1 VTRDLLSPVGILDD
15 THGAVRRTAAPWLGV
30 LWLGLLP
37 YRFLQAHLIREL
49 AHLGSRAGEYGGYLE
64 GVAWALFASLVP
76 AVYVRC
82 VYVRATLLE
91 LQSGASVG
99 REALRVPPTQ
109 FLTCLY
115 LTLLTQ
121 VLLSLTVWMFFT
133 VPLLAVVGGLAC
145 VVAARVERP
154 GLFRPLG
161 ETVRLMGGVRA
172 LSGLVFAFSI
182 ALGAVYLNVYLAF
195 RLGLWAMDALG
206 GDGLARWELLLRP
219 IHPMIGILPAD
230 PLAIV
235 ICAAGTLLIVE
246 PFWLAS
252 LSVYVHRAD
261 QRQTGED
268 LRLRFRRLTGAR

>member
-1 VTRDLLSPVGILDD
+1 VARDILSAVGILDD

-37 YRFLQAHLIREL
+37 YRLLQAHFLREL
-49 AHLGSRAGEYGGYLE
+49 AHLGGRAGEYGGYLE
-64 GVAWALFASLVP
+64 GIAWALFASLVP
-76 AVYVRC
+76 AVYARC
-82 VYVRATLLE
+82 VYVRACLLE

-99 REALRVPPTQ
+99 LEALRVPLTQ
-109 FLTCLY
+109 FLTSLY

-121 VLLSLTVWMFFT
+121 VLLGLTVWLLVT
-133 VPLLAVVGGLAC
+133 VPLLALAGGLAC
-145 VVAARVERP
+145 VVAARADRP
-154 GLFRPLG
+154 GLFRPVG
-161 ETVRLMGGVRA
+161 ETLRLMGGVRA
-172 LSGLVFAFSI
+172 LAGLVFAFTL
-182 ALGAVYLNVYLAF
+182 ALGAVYVNVYMAF

-206 GDGLARWELLLRP
+206 GDGLARWDLLLRP
-219 IHPMIGILPAD
+219 IHPWVGIFPAE
-230 PLAIV
+230 PLTIL

-268 LRLRFRRLTGAR
+268 LRLRFRRLTGVR

>member
-1 VTRDLLSPVGILDD
+1 MTRDLLSPVEILDD
-15 THGAVRRTAAPWLGV
+15 THDTVRRTAAPWLGV

-37 YRFLQAHLIREL
+37 YRFLQAHFIREV
-49 AHLGSRAGEYGGYLE
+49 AHLGGKVGEYGGFLQ
-64 GVAWALFASLVP
+64 GIAWALFASLLP

-82 VYVRATLLE
+82 VYVRASLLE
-91 LQSGASVG
+91 LQSGESVG
-99 REALRVPPTQ
+99 SEALRVPPTQ

-121 VLLSLTVWMFFT
+121 VLLGLSVWMFFT
-133 VPLLAVVGGLAC
+133 IPLLAMAGGLAC
-145 VVAARVERP
+145 VVAARIERP

-161 ETVRLMGGVRA
+161 ETLRLMGGIRA
-172 LSGLVFAFSI
+172 LAGLALAFTL
-182 ALGAVYLNVYLAF
+182 ALGAVYVNVYMAF
-195 RLGLWAMDALG
+195 RLGLWAMEALG

-219 IHPMIGILPAD
+219 VHPTVGILPAD